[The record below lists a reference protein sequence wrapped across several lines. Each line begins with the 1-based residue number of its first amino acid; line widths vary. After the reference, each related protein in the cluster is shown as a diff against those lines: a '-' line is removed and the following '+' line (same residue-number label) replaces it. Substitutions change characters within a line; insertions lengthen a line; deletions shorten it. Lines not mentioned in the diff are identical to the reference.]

1 MSLIVNIQFF
11 LFQVQPLRQGL
22 MSVYNFHG
30 FTLDQSIAILSI
42 NSSQVNF
49 RFPVKHFFHV
59 KRHIKQ
65 HSNIL
70 ITEVSN
76 SLTLSQKLLLANNVS
91 NIILKFQV
99 FPLRKR
105 GTGQNLFHCVSIV
118 ICNTII
124 FKGSNWKGTAVLSG
138 LNEIET
144 TLQ

>member
-22 MSVYNFHG
+22 MSVYNFG

-49 RFPVKHFFHV
+49 IFPVKHFFHV

-76 SLTLSQKLLLANNVS
+76 SLTLSKKLLLANNVS

-105 GTGQNLFHCVSIV
+105 WTGQNLFHCVSIV

>member
-11 LFQVQPLRQGL
+11 LFQVQSLRQGL

-105 GTGQNLFHCVSIV
+105 WTGQNLSHCVSIV

>member
-76 SLTLSQKLLLANNVS
+76 SLNLSQKLLLANNVS

-105 GTGQNLFHCVSIV
+105 WTGQNLFHCASIV

>member
-22 MSVYNFHG
+22 MSVYNFG

-49 RFPVKHFFHV
+49 IFPVKHFFHV

-105 GTGQNLFHCVSIV
+105 WTGQNLFHCVSIAL
-118 ICNTII
+118 CNTII